1 MGRGDEM
8 VQVELKTEA
17 AREAGSRS
25 QMYRLLAQ
33 GFAFPVPAFYEEVRS
48 GLYLSQVQAA
58 AKGLPYS
65 LEVSGQL
72 GKGAGVSY
80 DDFQS
85 THIAQFEVGGPD
97 GAPVPLYEGH
107 YGGGLLRDMEEV
119 LRLYHHFGLSYKGGF
134 RPDHLQTELEFM
146 HALTFGE
153 AASDGDVSTYRAA
166 ERDFL
171 QYHLQDL
178 AGRVAT
184 GLKDRSAP
192 LYPEL
197 GQLLQDLVQKDLAAL
212 A

>member
-1 MGRGDEM
+1 M
-8 VQVELKTEA
+8 VQVELKTA
-17 AREAGSRS
+17 AAQQAGSRS
-25 QMYRLLAQ
+25 ELYRLLAR
-33 GFAFPVPAFYEEVRS
+33 GFAFPTQAFYEEVKDGR
-48 GLYLSQVQAA
+48 YLAQAQEA
-58 AKGLPYS
+58 ARGLPYG
-65 LEVSGQL
+65 LEIPGQL
-72 GKGAGVSY
+72 GKGVGLPY

-85 THIAQFEVGGPD
+85 AYIAQFEVGGPD

-153 AASDGDVSTYRAA
+153 ATAEGDVSTYRQG

-171 QYHLQDL
+171 QYHLQEL
-178 AGRVAT
+178 AGRVAS
-184 GLKDRSAP
+184 GLKGRGAP

-197 GQLLQDLVQKDLAAL
+197 GQLLQELVQKDLAAL

>member
-1 MGRGDEM
+1 M
-8 VQVELKTEA
+8 VQVELKTQA
-17 AREAGSRS
+17 AQQTGSRS
-25 QMYRLLAQ
+25 ELYRLLAR
-33 GFAFPVPAFYEEVRS
+33 GFAFPTPEFYEEVKS
-48 GLYLSQVQAA
+48 GQYLAQAQEA
-58 AKGLPYS
+58 AKGLPYG
-65 LEVSGQL
+65 LEIAGQL
-72 GKGAGVSY
+72 GKGLGLSY

-85 THIAQFEVGGPD
+85 AYIAQFEVGGPD

-134 RPDHLQTELEFM
+134 RPDFLQTELEFM

-153 AASDGDVSTYRAA
+153 AAAEGDASTYRRA

-171 QYHLQDL
+171 QYHLKDL
-178 AGRVAT
+178 ATRVAAGLT
-184 GLKDRSAP
+184 GRSAP

-197 GQLLQDLVQKDLAAL
+197 GRLLLTLVDSDLAAL